1 MAIQLPTT
9 IVGILVAIVVIT
21 LISIHIFEVV
31 NTYLNSCYI
40 KSTIDGNVYLVR
52 NTPKKQET
60 ADTLATLNVNIE
72 RLIRSLQ
79 HKDHREYQ
87 TVVDRLSGYK
97 HTSLSE
103 NILQK
108 DTSFTVNKKDI
119 NVCLTTRNRDNNI
132 YDINLLMFVLIHELA
147 HYCSASIGHNKEFI
161 DNFKF
166 LLKKAIDAGVYRYED
181 YSQSNKE
188 YCGIKIK
195 NNIL

>member
-1 MAIQLPTT
+1 MAIPS
-9 IVGILVAIVVIT
+9 IAFVVILIVVFV
-21 LISIHIFEVV
+21 LVSIHIFEIV

-52 NTPKKQET
+52 NTLKKQET
-60 ADTLATLNVNIE
+60 ADTLAILNVSIE
-72 RLIRSLQ
+72 RLIKSLQ
-79 HKDHREYQ
+79 NKDHREYQ
-87 TVVDRLSGYK
+87 SVVDRLAKYK

-108 DTSFTVNKKDI
+108 DTSFTINKRDI

-147 HYCSASIGHNKEFI
+147 HYCSLTIGHGSEFI

-181 YSQSNKE
+181 YSQTNKE